1 MDEFSLFICLLTIPT
16 FGGIVIMSLYYLCY
30 CNQIA
35 YRIRLSACS
44 RLEDVRMWQITALR

>member
-1 MDEFSLFICLLTIPT
+1 MDEFSLFICLLIIPT

-35 YRIRLSACS
+35 FRIRLSAYS
-44 RLEDVRMWQITALR
+44 RLEDVRMWQIIALR